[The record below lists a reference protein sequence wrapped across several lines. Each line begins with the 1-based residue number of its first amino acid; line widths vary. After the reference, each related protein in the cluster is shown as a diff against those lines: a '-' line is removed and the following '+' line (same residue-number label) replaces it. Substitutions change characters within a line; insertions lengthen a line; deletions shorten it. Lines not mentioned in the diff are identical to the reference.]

1 MPHNPNTGEDTS
13 LCVPC
18 GGDCYF
24 LGCSV
29 LGFNGTIGWGGQESS
44 VTVDLIEYI
53 CPPSETQEFI
63 GENLIGYPVYFA
75 CGSFFFG
82 GLLQNWTYT
91 ENSGGKTYNVRVIDP
106 RQILEQCVLIIDTYA
121 GPPIRSTN
129 YFDVYGYFEES
140 VYLNK
145 NCSAF
150 GTADVTER
158 GMPYTKIMEA
168 LRAMNSTVCTP
179 VGANLFIDWSTFNI
193 PVPEYFKIAGPS
205 ITILQLISDICDEAG
220 YEFFVTLDPG
230 NIIRIHTVSMK
241 QYNPIEDNLLFGFQN
256 VIDFS
261 YGRELRMAKT
271 RNLIFGEQ
279 QHYLDVIYTKGGIN
293 RTDAAKTQYTFNTS
307 TGETIP
313 RENTTSDNGNF
324 GNCEFYF
331 GEHPITKQP
340 ITPYKR
346 QYGQFW
352 VNIDIR
358 KLNLTLVTPLP
369 VDYVDICEYD
379 LRTAMGSAEAFWGWT
394 ENIDTVSE
402 LGKLIQFTYGTD
414 YTANN
419 ILTKLDESAVNAI
432 NGINDMAAVANTDRA
447 VSHIINWPPIAEDKQ
462 KIHEWINEL
471 GRTYYGKQYLVT
483 LKEKVCIRPHP
494 EEYGEKMYT
503 DTPTND
509 GGWVDPGKPV
519 LGLGDPELDMFKTD
533 DGRVG
538 ALALFVGSGN
548 FDGSGSY
555 IGDGGG
561 EVDYTIGSGVAIPI
575 SGGSECF
582 APDGVTPCNPDSQHP
597 DYISGCSCQ

>member
-168 LRAMNSTVCTP
+168 LRNMNSTVCTP

-261 YGRELRMAKT
+261 YGREVRLAKT

-293 RTDAAKTQYTFNTS
+293 RTDAAKAQYTFNTS

-313 RENTTSDNGNF
+313 RENTTSDDGNF

-358 KLNLTLVTPLP
+358 KLNLTLVTPLA

-419 ILTKLDESAVNAI
+419 ILAKLDESAVNAI
-432 NGINDMAAVANTDRA
+432 NGINDMTAVANADRA
-447 VSHIINWPPIAEDKQ
+447 ASHIINWPPIAEDKQ

-561 EVDYTIGSGVAIPI
+561 EVDYTIGSGVTIPI
-575 SGGSECF
+575 NGGSESF
-582 APDGVTPCNPDSQHP
+582 PDSK
-597 DYISGCSCQ
+597 